1 MSSHELREEEIEEDK
16 EWRDSQK
23 KDLIEILNEESRMKS
38 QVIKM
43 ERDILAKRNSLQESK
58 AFQ

>member
-23 KDLIEILNEESRMKS
+23 KDLIEILSEESRMKS

>member
-43 ERDILAKRNSLQESK
+43 ERDILAKRNSL
-58 AFQ
+58 

>member
-1 MSSHELREEEIEEDK
+1 MSSHELREEEIGEDK

>member
-1 MSSHELREEEIEEDK
+1 MSSHEIREEEIEEDK

-23 KDLIEILNEESRMKS
+23 KDLIEILSEESRMKS

>member
-1 MSSHELREEEIEEDK
+1 MSSHEIREEEIEEDK